1 MTRDELQRLK
11 GPQFDLVRGQLAKQ
25 RLSPNVDPRT
35 MGWFNLEDGI
45 LYLALFREPS
55 GPALFLDAA
64 SFQLRRHADGCD
76 PAPARPGP
84 LYDCFTSHIG
94 IFFAEALGEGIFE
107 WQRYA
112 AGLELAALSWDRTGP
127 ERDPALST
135 PITLFTAALAALGQL
150 HRHPAP
156 ARLIERSRIDP
167 VTTHFRRLR
176 TALVAAIDEPCR
188 ERCEDVRRAYRAS
201 VSVEDWRD
209 AIIRGLLIQHLLP
222 ISAVASQGNIL
233 EGAINIFE

>member
-1 MTRDELQRLK
+1 MTRDALQRLK
-11 GPQFDLVRGQLAKQ
+11 GPQFDLLRGRLARQ

-35 MGWFNLEDGI
+35 VGWFNLEDGI

-55 GPALFLDAA
+55 GAALFLDAA
-64 SFQLRRHADGCD
+64 SFQLRRHAEGCD

-84 LYDCFTSHIG
+84 LYDCFKSHIG
-94 IFFAEALGEGIFE
+94 IFFAEALGEGTVE

-150 HRHPAP
+150 HGHPAP

-167 VTTHFRRLR
+167 VTAHFEGLR
-176 TALVAAIDEPCR
+176 TALVAAIDEPR
-188 ERCEDVRRAYRAS
+188 PERCDDVRRVYRAS
-201 VSVEDWRD
+201 VSIDGWRD

-222 ISAVASQGNIL
+222 ISAVAEHGDIL
-233 EGAINIFE
+233 KGALNIFE